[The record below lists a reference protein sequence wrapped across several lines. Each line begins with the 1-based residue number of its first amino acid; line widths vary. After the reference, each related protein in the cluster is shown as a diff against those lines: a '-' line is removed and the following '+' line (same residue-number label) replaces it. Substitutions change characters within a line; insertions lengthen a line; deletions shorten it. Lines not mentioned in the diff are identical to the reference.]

1 MKDFIVHVEDA
12 CGNEKTFTVS
22 AENIGMAHIVGNKA
36 CDVVLREAVTYITE
50 A

>member
-1 MKDFIVHVEDA
+1 MKDFTVHVEDA

-22 AENIGMAHIVGNKA
+22 ADCIGMAHVIGNKA
-36 CDVVLREAVTYITE
+36 CDSVLREAVTYITE